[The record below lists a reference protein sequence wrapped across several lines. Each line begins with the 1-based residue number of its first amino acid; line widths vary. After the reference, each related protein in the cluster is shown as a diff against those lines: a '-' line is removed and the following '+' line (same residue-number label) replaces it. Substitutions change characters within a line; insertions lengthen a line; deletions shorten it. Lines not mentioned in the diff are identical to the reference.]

1 MQGNR
6 LDSSLGNA
14 MVRLFRL
21 VNRVHNRGLKSTG
34 LSAEQ
39 AHVLTVLWVLGP
51 MTMGEL
57 QRHLALSSATLTG
70 AIDRMEAQ
78 ELVRRVPSTDD
89 RRAYVLEPRASA
101 KKRAQIEAVLDDG
114 EDICF
119 GMLTAAERDQLLR
132 LIGKCIAGLEPMAA
146 AR

>member
-1 MQGNR
+1 MQDNR

-14 MVRLFRL
+14 VVRLFRL
-21 VNRVHNRGLKSTG
+21 VNRVHNRGLKTTG

-39 AHVLTVLWVLGP
+39 AHVLTVLWVHGP
-51 MTMGEL
+51 MTMGQL

-70 AIDRMEAQ
+70 AIDRMEMQ

-89 RRAYVLEPRASA
+89 RRAYVLEPRTPP
-101 KKRAQIEAVLDDG
+101 KKRALIEAVLDDG
-114 EDICF
+114 EDTCF
-119 GMLTAAERDQLLR
+119 GMLTAGERDQLLR
-132 LIGKCIAGLEPMAA
+132 LIGKCIAGLEPTAA